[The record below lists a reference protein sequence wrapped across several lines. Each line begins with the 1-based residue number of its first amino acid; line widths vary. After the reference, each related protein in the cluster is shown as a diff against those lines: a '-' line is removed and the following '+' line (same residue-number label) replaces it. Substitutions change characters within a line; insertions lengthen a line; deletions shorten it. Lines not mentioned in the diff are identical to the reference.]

1 MKAGSMEGLIGASQ
15 NIKLVSTPMRVYK
28 EAERRGDTGTMER
41 AMGYVTDFQE
51 KAHEYSDKA
60 QEELAKELKEERK
73 EQEVKR
79 EKAIEKRKEETKEY
93 WKNREYFEKILPV
106 PPYYAKG
113 NPDKAVTWFKDTR
126 EGNKIYNQMSFY
138 REMAKKYNVDLY
150 RSECDFVPGEIV
162 YEDEFQIA
170 VKNCVTEEIT
180 REKI

>member
-1 MKAGSMEGLIGASQ
+1 MKYYRVHTADIAYYTGQPRGIFVA
-15 NIKLVSTPMRVYK
+15 IWKLV
-28 EAERRGDTGTMER
+28 EAKLLTE
-41 AMGYVTDFQE
+41 
-51 KAHEYSDKA
+51 
-60 QEELAKELKEERK
+60 
-73 EQEVKR
+73 
-79 EKAIEKRKEETKEY
+79 EETKEY
-93 WKNREYFEKILPV
+93 WKNREYFEKNLPV

-113 NPDKAVTWFKDTR
+113 NPNKAVTWFKDTR

-170 VKNCVTEEIT
+170 VKNCVTEGIT

>member
-1 MKAGSMEGLIGASQ
+1 MKYYRVHTADIAYYTGQPRGIFVA
-15 NIKLVSTPMRVYK
+15 IWKLV
-28 EAERRGDTGTMER
+28 EAKLLTE
-41 AMGYVTDFQE
+41 
-51 KAHEYSDKA
+51 
-60 QEELAKELKEERK
+60 
-73 EQEVKR
+73 
-79 EKAIEKRKEETKEY
+79 EETKEY

-113 NPDKAVTWFKDTR
+113 NPNKAVTWFKDTR

-170 VKNCVTEEIT
+170 VKNCVTEGIT